1 MLFRSAF
8 VGAGDTGLRLSGGNL
23 GVVVDT
29 ASKKF
34 ALVAGGSISLE
45 GISEFSVSGTASVRI
60 NKLGVPINETI
71 STPAGNVDISFPGS
85 AEVLQVSGTVG
96 LTISDYIDASATISV
111 EKQTSGDIT
120 NLRVLA
126 SNVTAFLGVGA
137 STPST
142 ADDTGVRL
150 TNGALDLQWTKNSA
164 TNSSYYALGAR
175 GTASLVGISNLTLTG
190 TLQAERNTG
199 PGAVTLNFGTANAA
213 DDLMVESGAKRF
225 GGTATLAISG
235 FVDITG
241 SFGFEETTETVSG
254 VERTR
259 IKVAAAGIQ
268 TFLGSGGT
276 GVQLSNGQIGAV
288 IDKPAGGDAKYAV
301 VASGTA
307 TLVGISGL
315 TLTGTMQ
322 ARVNRLGSAVDTSI
336 STPAGPVL
344 VKFDSADDVTQF
356 GGSAR
361 LAIGGFVAGAGER
374 PHPVKP
380 TAKVIKHSQNTLPI
394 RPRESRSIGIG
405 NFIGNSSPLTLIGR
419 PHLTKIGR
427 AHV

>member
-1 MLFRSAF
+1 MLFRSAGGFATLSGGFTVSKSTDRLKIAAAGVTAF

-126 SNVTAFLGVGA
+126 SNATAFLGVGA

-150 TNGALDLQWTKNSA
+150 TNGALDLQDRKSTRL
-164 TNSSYYALGAR
+164 NSS
-175 GTASLVGISNLTLTG
+175 
-190 TLQAERNTG
+190 
-199 PGAVTLNFGTANAA
+199 
-213 DDLMVESGAKRF
+213 
-225 GGTATLAISG
+225 
-235 FVDITG
+235 
-241 SFGFEETTETVSG
+241 
-254 VERTR
+254 
-259 IKVAAAGIQ
+259 
-268 TFLGSGGT
+268 
-276 GVQLSNGQIGAV
+276 
-288 IDKPAGGDAKYAV
+288 
-301 VASGTA
+301 
-307 TLVGISGL
+307 
-315 TLTGTMQ
+315 
-322 ARVNRLGSAVDTSI
+322 
-336 STPAGPVL
+336 
-344 VKFDSADDVTQF
+344 
-356 GGSAR
+356 
-361 LAIGGFVAGAGER
+361 
-374 PHPVKP
+374 H
-380 TAKVIKHSQNTLPI
+380 
-394 RPRESRSIGIG
+394 
-405 NFIGNSSPLTLIGR
+405 
-419 PHLTKIGR
+419 
-427 AHV
+427 